1 MTSSDLKNLTDK
13 AMDSL
18 KSVSST
24 EEAEQW
30 RVTWIGRNGK
40 ITDILRGI
48 GKIPKEERRSIGMLA
63 NKTKL
68 LLEDSLNSQ
77 LESIKLSQQDVNPSK
92 PSFDVTLPGRNL
104 PSGGLHPVTQM
115 VRTISKIFKKLQFLK
130 CSSKIGL

>member
-30 RVTWIGRNGK
+30 RVAWIGRNGK

-48 GKIPKEERRSIGMLA
+48 GKIPK
-63 NKTKL
+63 
-68 LLEDSLNSQ
+68 
-77 LESIKLSQQDVNPSK
+77 
-92 PSFDVTLPGRNL
+92 
-104 PSGGLHPVTQM
+104 
-115 VRTISKIFKKLQFLK
+115 
-130 CSSKIGL
+130 

>member
-24 EEAEQW
+24 EEGEQW
-30 RVTWIGRNGK
+30 RVAWIGRNGK

-63 NKTKL
+63 NKTKSL
-68 LLEDSLNSQ
+68 LKDSLNSQ
-77 LESIKLSQQDVNPSK
+77 LESIKLSQQDVSPSK
-92 PSFDVTLPGRNL
+92 PVSYTHLRA
-104 PSGGLHPVTQM
+104 HET
-115 VRTISKIFKKLQFLK
+115 
-130 CSSKIGL
+130 